1 MSHFFLYSNDDI
13 LLMILKLPDND
24 RVAVWMVVDGYS
36 WLWIDMDYGVIV
48 KVKDKK
54 IFSLFR
60 NISYFIS
67 LTLSVAQ
74 VGHHLVRLGTTMLSI
89 AKTVMPKRISSK
101 VWQYFVDDKD
111 GEYASCLLCKYH
123 PSNGVTIFVG

>member
-1 MSHFFLYSNDDI
+1 M
-13 LLMILKLPDND
+13 
-24 RVAVWMVVDGYS
+24 
-36 WLWIDMDYGVIV
+36 

-74 VGHHLVRLGTTMLSI
+74 VGHHHAFHTK
-89 AKTVMPKRISSK
+89 KTIMPKRISSK
-101 VWQYFVDDKD
+101 VCQYLVDIKD
-111 GEYASCLLCKYH
+111 GEYASCLLCKY
-123 PSNGVTIFVG
+123 PGVSGNDF